1 MSEHQ
6 VLATEDAYVAAEVSR
21 DEATL
26 RRVVDDAFT
35 YNASDGRTS
44 GKDALIQ
51 GVLHMN
57 LVGQTIRERT
67 VRVEGSFALVFGTAD
82 LKFGRANGTESID
95 SLRYTSVYVKRD
107 DGWRMLA
114 LQMQPRAAG

>member
-1 MSEHQ
+1 MSEHE

-35 YNASDGRTS
+35 YNASDGSTS

-51 GVLHMN
+51 GVLNMN
-57 LVGQTIRERT
+57 MVGQTIRERS
-67 VRVEGSFALVFGTAD
+67 VRVEGDVALVFGTAD
-82 LKFGRANGTESID
+82 LRFGRADGTESVS
-95 SLRYTSVYVKRD
+95 SLRYTSVYVKREGD
-107 DGWRMLA
+107 WRMLA